1 MADIKEQSTR
11 AKNFKVKTVTVAL
24 NPTAFQMTDDD
35 GPVGGCYV
43 SGVVEEVGSDCKTD
57 VKKGDKVFCIC
68 HMQQLEHGTFAD
80 FAMVK
85 DGHLAKIPDGKTFE
99 GTASMGAGVTTVRQ
113 ALYHDLKMP
122 WRIEPAKK
130 SFPIL
135 IYGASTASGTVA
147 IQHAKFGPSEPKDV
161 NVRWMLACTSLG
173 EDFFDYG
180 TTRPVVPERFQR
192 GVKYWEINAMLLAK
206 GEIKTHPITVSDGGL
221 LLLPEG

>member
-1 MADIKEQSTR
+1 MSYGANKICPLLGHVV
-11 AKNFKVKTVTVAL
+11 F
-24 NPTAFQMTDDD
+24 
-35 GPVGGCYV
+35 GCGAE
-43 SGVVEEVGSDCKTD
+43 SHR
-57 VKKGDKVFCIC
+57 IQ
-68 HMQQLEHGTFAD
+68 QQLEHGTFAD

-147 IQHAKFGPSEPKDV
+147 IQHAK
-161 NVRWMLACTSLG
+161 L
-173 EDFFDYG
+173 
-180 TTRPVVPERFQR
+180 
-192 GVKYWEINAMLLAK
+192 
-206 GEIKTHPITVSDGGL
+206 
-221 LLLPEG
+221 